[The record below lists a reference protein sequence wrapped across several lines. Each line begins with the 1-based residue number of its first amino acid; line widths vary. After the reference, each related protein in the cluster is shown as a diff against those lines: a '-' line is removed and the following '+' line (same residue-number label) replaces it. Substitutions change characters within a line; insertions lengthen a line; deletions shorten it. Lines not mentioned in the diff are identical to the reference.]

1 MPTSR
6 IHLFDKD
13 RDAVTYPAGHVLF
26 QVGDP
31 GNQMFAVVD
40 GAVDLV
46 IRGQTVETVEAG
58 GILGEMAIIEDKP
71 RVASA
76 VVKSDA
82 RVVAIDRKRFQF
94 LVQQN
99 PFFALQLM
107 GIMADRLRRMDER
120 L

>member
-13 RDAVTYPAGHVLF
+13 RDAVSYPAGHVLF
-26 QVGDP
+26 RTGDP
-31 GNQMFAVVD
+31 GNEMFAVVD
-40 GAVDLV
+40 GAVAIV
-46 IRGQTVETVEAG
+46 IHDQTVETVEAG
-58 GILGEMAIIEDKP
+58 GVLGEMALIEDRP
-71 RVASA
+71 RVATA
-76 VVKSDA
+76 IVTSDA

-107 GIMADRLRRMDER
+107 GVMADRLRRMNEK